1 MNDFFRRHSSGLKDE
16 VLAGITVAIALVP
29 EAVAFALIAGLSP
42 LTGLYAA
49 FVVGIVTAVFGG
61 RPGMISGATGAM
73 AVVVVSLIRDH
84 GVEYLFPAV
93 VLAGV
98 IQVTVG
104 LLRWGKFIRLVPYS
118 VMLGFVNGLAIV
130 IFTAQLPAFK
140 TITATDAGPVKAWM
154 SGPTLYAMLGLVI
167 FTMAVIR
174 YLPKLTRAVPS
185 SLAAILLTTAI
196 ATFAM
201 PLIGIDLPT
210 VGSLAGSIK
219 GGFPPFEFPVDPMTW
234 PSLLTLKTLGIIA
247 PYAFILAGVGLIES
261 LMTLS
266 LIDEITDTRGRGN
279 KECIA
284 QGAANILSGMFSG
297 MGGCAMI
304 GQSLINVNSG
314 GRRRISAIVAALFL
328 LVFIVSLSSYIE
340 MVSMAALVGLMFMVC
355 IGTFEWASVRTFRK
369 IPMSDV
375 LVMLVV
381 TLVTIFLHNL
391 ALAVLVGVIFSALV
405 FAWQHAANIG
415 ADIKPIDDNT
425 RMYQLHGPLFF
436 GSVLRFRD
444 LFDPAADPEHV
455 VIDFYYSRVYDQS
468 GLEAINSL
476 AERYTKLGKKL
487 TLRHLSPEC
496 RQLLG
501 RAAHL
506 AEADI
511 SQDPHYHVSTDRLA

>member
-1 MNDFFRRHSSGLKDE
+1 MIDFFRRQSTGLKDE
-16 VLAGITVAIALVP
+16 VLAGVTVAIALVP
-29 EAVAFALIAGLSP
+29 EAVAFALIAGVSP

-49 FVVGIVTAVFGG
+49 FVVGVVTAVFGG

-84 GVEYLFPAV
+84 GIEYLFPAV

-104 LLRWGKFIRLVPYS
+104 LLRWGKFIRLVPHS
-118 VMLGFVNGLAIV
+118 VMLGFVNGLAII
-130 IFTAQLPAFK
+130 IFTAQFPAFK
-140 TITATDAGPVKAWM
+140 ATTATESGPVTAWM
-154 SGPTLYAMLGLVI
+154 SGPTLYTMVGLVI

-174 YLPKLTRAVPS
+174 YLPKLTRAIPS

-201 PLIGIDLPT
+201 PLVGVDLPT
-210 VGSLAGSIK
+210 VGTLAGSIK

-234 PSLLTLKTLGIIA
+234 TSLFTLETLGIIA

-279 KECIA
+279 KECVA
-284 QGAANILSGMFSG
+284 QGAANVLSGMFSG

-314 GRRRISAIVAALFL
+314 GRRRISGIVAALCL
-328 LVFIVSLSSYIE
+328 LLFIVSLSSYIE
-340 MVSMAALVGLMFMVC
+340 MVSMAALVGLMFMVA

-369 IPMSDV
+369 IPKSDV

-405 FAWQHAANIG
+405 FAWQHASNIG
-415 ADIKPIDDNT
+415 ADIKPIDENT

-436 GSVLRFRD
+436 GSVSRFRE
-444 LFDPAADPEHV
+444 LFDPTNDPDRV

-468 GLEAINSL
+468 ALEAINAL
-476 AERYTKLGKKL
+476 AERYTKLGKQL

-506 AEADI
+506 AEANI
-511 SQDPHYHVSTDRLA
+511 SEDPHYHVSTDRLA